1 MVFAQKPLL
10 RHELVKCFLSSTV
23 VFAIYLRPRA
33 IYLRPCTF
41 VYVLDPHYLGI
52 DMTPDQRIE
61 VEEMIYSHPT
71 LGRNLTTELQ
81 DAMVVE
87 YTNFKIAALEMRR
100 SGSRL
105 FCSLTA
111 KSMSVLMFWMSHCGP
126 WPTLQILAKQVF
138 SMVAASERNFSAFA
152 FVRTKQRNCLS
163 ETSIKK
169 LVYVRTNNLPFT
181 KQQGVAAAFSN
192 DDDITHSDADY

>member
-10 RHELVKCFLSSTV
+10 RHKLVKWFLSSSTV

-33 IYLRPCTF
+33 VYLRPCTF
-41 VYVLDPHYLGI
+41 VRL
-52 DMTPDQRIE
+52 
-61 VEEMIYSHPT
+61 YST
-71 LGRNLTTELQ
+71 AELQ

-87 YTNFKIAALEMRR
+87 YTNFRIVTLEMRR

-105 FCSLTA
+105 FRSLTA
-111 KSMSVLMFWMSHCGP
+111 KRSISVLMFWMSHGDP

-138 SMVAASERNFSAFA
+138 SMVALSAASERNFSAFA
-152 FVRTKQRNCLS
+152 FVHTKQRTVS
-163 ETSIKK
+163 ARPPSKSWVTYEHT
-169 LVYVRTNNLPFT
+169 TFT

-192 DDDITHSDADY
+192 DDDITHSAADY